1 MHDAPD
7 PRQRPARRQRAPV
20 RYTPRPMSNSEP
32 TLQSARQLA
41 GALRGVHRGVLA
53 TLAVCAAVI
62 MGQPVVESPMP
73 PPRLSAVAIG
83 LAIATI
89 FLRSLGNSQVMEPK
103 RRVFFALGSL
113 LCAAAIGLLGVAA
126 AWTEGARQIGL
137 GLTLG
142 AAILVLRAPAASRE
156 PTQP

>member
-1 MHDAPD
+1 
-7 PRQRPARRQRAPV
+7 
-20 RYTPRPMSNSEP
+20 MSE
-32 TLQSARQLA
+32 TDSALQLA
-41 GALRGVHRGVLA
+41 RALRGVHRGVLA
-53 TLAVCAAVI
+53 ILAVCAAVI
-62 MGQPVVESPMP
+62 MSQPIAASPMP

-89 FLRSLGNSQVMEPK
+89 FLRSLGNSQEMEPR

-113 LCAAAIGLLGVAA
+113 LCAAAIGLVAVGA

-142 AAILVLRAPAASRE
+142 AAILVLRPPAASRE
-156 PTQP
+156 SG

>member
-1 MHDAPD
+1 
-7 PRQRPARRQRAPV
+7 
-20 RYTPRPMSNSEP
+20 
-32 TLQSARQLA
+32 
-41 GALRGVHRGVLA
+41 
-53 TLAVCAAVI
+53 
-62 MGQPVVESPMP
+62 MGQPVAESPMP
-73 PPRLSAVAIG
+73 PPRLSALAIG
-83 LAIATI
+83 LAVATI
-89 FLRSLGNSQVMEPK
+89 FLRSLGNSQVMEAK